1 MNSNH
6 WLAALVLLGLLTAG
20 CMGTSGTSEEKNTPG
35 LTKTSD
41 LYETLSMF
49 DGYLERS
56 PQDWYINSSFCA
68 GGSCR
73 QQLLAANGDSIVVTL
88 TKYPSISDAQNSF
101 SSIKKGLG
109 QYSVSEEKIADSGY
123 VWHKG
128 NQGESGFLSGQTIG
142 VVDYLY
148 AKGDATGNESVNLAT
163 VLAQIVAT

>member
-6 WLAALVLLGLLTAG
+6 WLAILAILGLLTAG
-20 CMGTSGTSEEKNTPG
+20 CMSITDTSKEKNTPE

-56 PQDWYINSSFCA
+56 PQDWYINGSFCA
-68 GGSCR
+68 QGSCR

-101 SSIKKGLG
+101 NSIKKGLG
-109 QYSVSEEKIADSGY
+109 QNSVIDEKIADSGY

-128 NQGESGFLSGQTIG
+128 NQGQSGFISGQNIG

-148 AKGDATGNESVNLAT
+148 AKGDATGNESINLAII
-163 VLAQIVAT
+163 LAQIVAT

>member
-6 WLAALVLLGLLTAG
+6 WLAILAILGLLTAG
-20 CMGTSGTSEEKNTPG
+20 CMSTTDTSKETDTPE

-56 PQDWYINSSFCA
+56 PQDWYINGSFCA
-68 GGSCR
+68 QGSCR

-101 SSIKKGLG
+101 NSIKKGLG
-109 QYSVSEEKIADSGY
+109 DNFVSDAKIADSGY
-123 VWHKG
+123 TWYKG
-128 NQGESGFLSGQTIG
+128 TRSESGFLSGELVG
-142 VVDYLY
+142 VVDYQ
-148 AKGDATGNESVNLAT
+148 
-163 VLAQIVAT
+163 LAQGNANSNMSSDLAVILAAMLVK